1 MITSIRVEVG
11 VLEKYLEWGRV
22 VWELEAGRQVISIS
36 IVLETVR
43 CEPRIQPR
51 Q

>member
-22 VWELEAGRQVISIS
+22 CLGTGGRETSNKHFNSPRNSQV
-36 IVLETVR
+36 
-43 CEPRIQPR
+43 
-51 Q
+51 